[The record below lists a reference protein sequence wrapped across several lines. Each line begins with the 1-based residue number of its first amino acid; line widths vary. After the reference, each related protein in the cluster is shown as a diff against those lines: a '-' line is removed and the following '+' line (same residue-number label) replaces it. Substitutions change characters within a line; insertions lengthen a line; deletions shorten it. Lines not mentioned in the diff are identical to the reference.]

1 MTQKLREMFAQLPPV
16 DPPTETE
23 KHEAMLIAQQEPGVV
38 TLCRTCDQIGFGM
51 RLGCA
56 NSDCPDQ
63 PWAVSVVYR
72 YDNHQGQLLRPGRDW
87 MPLEARPLTEWT

>member
-1 MTQKLREMFAQLPPV
+1 MSDKLRAMLANLPSV
-16 DPPTETE
+16 EPPTEE
-23 KHEAMLIAQQEPGVV
+23 EEREARLIFQQEPSVV
-38 TLCRTCDQIGFGM
+38 TLCRTCEQIGFGM

-63 PWAVSVVYR
+63 PWAVNISYM

-87 MPLEARPLTEWT
+87 MPFGARPLTEWT